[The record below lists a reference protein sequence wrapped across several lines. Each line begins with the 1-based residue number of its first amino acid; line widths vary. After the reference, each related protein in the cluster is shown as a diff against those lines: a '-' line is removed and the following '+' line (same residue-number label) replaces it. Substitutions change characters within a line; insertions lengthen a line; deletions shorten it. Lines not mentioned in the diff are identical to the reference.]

1 MFEPKRSIILQLPL
15 PLVSMCH
22 LKHPRWER
30 GVVVLVLGLEECWGG
45 RDISRYVLTIECVD
59 WVRTEEGMVLAKVV
73 QKFRDAPLGVEKNSG
88 RDDGRRTYPQPLAT
102 WLRPRSIDSLSVL
115 ADGKENGIL
124 VSMRT
129 TIFRDESPMTK
140 TDNLA

>member
-1 MFEPKRSIILQLPL
+1 
-15 PLVSMCH
+15 
-22 LKHPRWER
+22 
-30 GVVVLVLGLEECWGG
+30 
-45 RDISRYVLTIECVD
+45 
-59 WVRTEEGMVLAKVV
+59 MVLAKVV
-73 QKFRDAPLGVEKNSG
+73 QKFRCSLSVEKNSG
-88 RDDGRRTYPQPLAT
+88 RDDGRRTYPQTLAT